1 MRGPHRAFRLAAP
14 AALAAVAVAGCGSDG
29 HYANEPR
36 PPTPIVVTAAV
47 LPGKISV
54 SPTKFGAGPISLIVT
69 NQTDTS
75 QRVAVVRQINGQP
88 QQLEQ
93 TAPIDPHDTAS
104 LKTDVDRGRYLIR
117 VGGDGIA
124 PARVS
129 VGAPRPS
136 AQNKLLQP

>member
-1 MRGPHRAFRLAAP
+1 MRGPHGALRLAAP
-14 AALAAVAVAGCGSDG
+14 VAVIAAVAGCGSSG
-29 HYANEPR
+29 RYANEPR

-47 LPGKISV
+47 LPDKVSV
-54 SPTKFGAGPISLIVT
+54 SPKRFGAGPVSLVVT

-75 QRVAVVRQINGQP
+75 QRVAVVRQVNGQS
-88 QQLEQ
+88 QRLEQ
-93 TAPIDPHDTAS
+93 TAPINPRDTAS
-104 LKTDVDRGRYLIR
+104 LKADVGRGDYLIR
-117 VGGDGIA
+117 VANDGIA